1 MAQERVCLAAY
12 LLMVPSFVCGYKDQG
27 CKTKVDQGCRVD
39 QNCKPGLQGLQ
50 TRVAGLTRIANQ
62 GCRVDQGCKPGLQEL
77 RQRVAHRCALYTDEA
92 NSPSNDVQRRKRHK
106 QGLRC

>member
-39 QNCKPGLQGLQ
+39 QNCKPG
-50 TRVAGLTRIANQ
+50 
-62 GCRVDQGCKPGLQEL
+62 VDQGCKPGLQEL